1 LGTKFEEVVVEI
13 RSRALLEDVVQVLRS
28 VPKFVHLPEEDE
40 EGDDDDEEGR
50 GRQDDYKQE

>member
-13 RSRALLEDVVQVLRS
+13 SSRALLEDVVHVLRS
-28 VPKFVHLPEEDE
+28 VPQFVHLPEEDE
-40 EGDDDDEEGR
+40 EGDDDEEE